1 MDENMDQGFPIPSN
15 RPMFGGEA
23 EEEPAIGGD
32 TFKAFTS
39 EEGDQAV
46 VLATAEVADGEVI
59 ARLSDDELQDYA
71 EGLFEEG
78 IDDRDLQIGEIFE
91 GDTAGADAESEATR
105 LNQEYS
111 PEDDSDEALAT
122 AIEGAKGSP
131 SEPFPDD
138 EEADELGAELAEE
151 DEDLG
156 GEAEEPM
163 LEQLKNFGG

>member
-15 RPMFGGEA
+15 KPMFGGEA

-39 EEGDQAV
+39 EAGDQAV

-91 GDTAGADAESEATR
+91 EIPRAPTQSRR
-105 LNQEYS
+105 L
-111 PEDDSDEALAT
+111 
-122 AIEGAKGSP
+122 
-131 SEPFPDD
+131 PD
-138 EEADELGAELAEE
+138 
-151 DEDLG
+151 
-156 GEAEEPM
+156 
-163 LEQLKNFGG
+163 